1 VLASDPEFAQA
12 LLGSMRSG
20 LVAVDAA
27 GRLAAWN
34 GDAQRI
40 LGRDGRDGREGQA
53 AEAWLGRDCREA
65 LAAQPMVWRLLL
77 EALDGRERPSRAEL
91 ALAPGPDGEPGGTI
105 GFTLMPV
112 RGSGGAVLG
121 AALIFRD
128 LAPIERGGEQV
139 RLHERLAALGQMAA
153 GLAHELRTPLA
164 AVEVLAGLLRRRLEA
179 RADCADEVALLAE
192 VTGELRSLAATLTES
207 LEFVKPLALVHRAL
221 APAALL
227 DEALALAR
235 QRLPFEGP
243 IERAVE
249 ADLPALEGDADA
261 LRAVLVNLIVNA
273 FEAMGAVAPGCRR
286 LRVAARVECGASG
299 GTVATWAVP
308 ADGPGAPPPA
318 DPAARCLVL
327 EVADS
332 GPGVA
337 PELRERIFYPFF
349 TTKQRGSGIGLALA
363 QKVAASHGG
372 SLELADHGAG
382 ACFRLRLPLLEG
394 RSA

>member
-1 VLASDPEFAQA
+1 
-12 LLGSMRSG
+12 MRSG

-40 LGRDGRDGREGQA
+40 LGRAGEA
-53 AEAWLGRDCREA
+53 PEAWLGRDCREA
-65 LAAQPMVWRLLL
+65 LAGQPMVCRLLL

-91 ALAPGPDGEPGGTI
+91 SLAPGPGREAGGTI

-112 RGSGGAVLG
+112 RGEAGAVLG
-121 AALIFRD
+121 AALVFRD
-128 LAPIERGGEQV
+128 LAPIERGDEQA

-179 RADCADEVALLAE
+179 RRDCADEIALLAD
-192 VTGELRSLAATLTES
+192 VTGELRSLAATVTES
-207 LEFVKPLALVHRAL
+207 LEFVKPLALVHRAVE
-221 APAALL
+221 PAALL

-235 QRLPFEGP
+235 QRLPFDGP

-249 ADLPALEGDADA
+249 PGLPTLHGDADA

-273 FEAMGAVAPGCRR
+273 FEAMTAVAPERKS
-286 LRVAARVECGASG
+286 LRVAARVECGGSSAP
-299 GTVATWAVP
+299 VATWAVP
-308 ADGPGAPPPA
+308 ADGSGAPPPA
-318 DPAARCLVL
+318 GPAPRALVL
-327 EVADS
+327 EVADT
-332 GPGVA
+332 GPGVPA
-337 PELRERIFYPFF
+337 ELRERVFYPFF

-372 SLELADHGAG
+372 SLELAELAPAAGPG
-382 ACFRLRLPLLEG
+382 ACFRLRLPLAEA